1 MEKMMYA
8 EMNVFCMLIVFILAL
23 RILRSYRSSRQ
34 ETLLSVYLCTILFCA
49 SDVVWCFMEGRVF
62 QTARVLNYFI
72 NALYFTL
79 SALCAYF
86 VICYVENVIKARW
99 IRNKKNY
106 TYAFLPALLVI
117 VLAFAS
123 IATDWLFSIDEQG
136 FYHRGPLYPVQPVV
150 CCAYLVSA
158 SVHALILGR
167 RAPAYMERETDYTVA
182 SFAIFPVLG
191 GVGQVFFPD
200 MPVLC
205 PAMTLALVIIFINLQ
220 DGYITRDA
228 LTQVGNRYWLMSHL
242 EDKTVKYRNGR
253 EGALYLII
261 IDIDHFKQINDSFG
275 HVEGDR
281 ALIQVANAMKKSCR
295 DKGGYAARIGGDEF
309 VIAMEAD
316 GPERVEAMIRA
327 VRREI
332 AAESKNDAFHL
343 TVSAGYA
350 KYDPYGMSISDLIA
364 AADAQLYKDKEK

>member
-1 MEKMMYA
+1 M
-8 EMNVFCMLIVFILAL
+8 
-23 RILRSYRSSRQ
+23 
-34 ETLLSVYLCTILFCA
+34 
-49 SDVVWCFMEGRVF
+49 
-62 QTARVLNYFI
+62 
-72 NALYFTL
+72 
-79 SALCAYF
+79 
-86 VICYVENVIKARW
+86 
-99 IRNKKNY
+99 
-106 TYAFLPALLVI
+106 
-117 VLAFAS
+117 
-123 IATDWLFSIDEQG
+123 
-136 FYHRGPLYPVQPVV
+136 
-150 CCAYLVSA
+150 
-158 SVHALILGR
+158 
-167 RAPAYMERETDYTVA
+167 
-182 SFAIFPVLG
+182 
-191 GVGQVFFPD
+191 FFPD

-205 PAMTLALVIIFINLQ
+205 PAMTLALVMIFINLQ
-220 DGYITRDA
+220 DSYITRDA
-228 LTQVGNRYWLMSHL
+228 LTQVGNRYRLMSHL